1 MLCPVH
7 AVMLFALRAI
17 GAMTLVTGPGILNLA
32 LWALAELTNYIAA
45 KGLPQASIRY
55 IQPQSLGQHGAAAQ
69 AAGGG
74 VAVLRPL
81 AVSLLCGMAHS
92 TERTRAELW
101 ANSGLDI
108 LLNLL
113 KEPARS
119 RACPTPPP
127 P

>member
-1 MLCPVH
+1 M
-7 AVMLFALRAI
+7 
-17 GAMTLVTGPGILNLA
+17 
-32 LWALAELTNYIAA
+32 
-45 KGLPQASIRY
+45 
-55 IQPQSLGQHGAAAQ
+55 
-69 AAGGG
+69 
-74 VAVLRPL
+74 RPL

-127 P
+127 PRACEALWVWDLKKIPARSRACPTRPFQVEHAGLCGFGLLTEPARMPNSSLITRSMRGCVSLG